1 MDKLQYSAFIKLPI
15 FSKKMFQVCA
25 LCLVPTPNHLKLL
38 HCGKIH
44 AAKKQRRGYIYSCGK
59 NTLEEILNKKI
70 IDSRELNYFLTE
82 LLLSPRYLLKTH
94 FIMLQISPSY
104 FVFLAYMVMVS
115 GRGQSGALQRNRFS
129 ILYVKKYISDC
140 FS

>member
-1 MDKLQYSAFIKLPI
+1 MCKIYGQTIVFSIHQASNILQESLKFVHRAW
-15 FSKKMFQVCA
+15 SHG
-25 LCLVPTPNHLKLL
+25 PNHLKLL

-94 FIMLQISPSY
+94 FIML
-104 FVFLAYMVMVS
+104 
-115 GRGQSGALQRNRFS
+115 
-129 ILYVKKYISDC
+129 
-140 FS
+140 